1 MTATIAPPRPFS
13 VADRH
18 DLDMFPVLSE
28 CTVAQA
34 AQFLGN
40 SEGYV
45 EELLKDKTISFRTEN
60 GERFVQWDSL
70 SAFERRRTWMRAG
83 VDEIVRLSEEMGL
96 YDAFLREHKDNI

>member
-1 MTATIAPPRPFS
+1 MTATIAPPRPFL
-13 VADRH
+13 VAERQSFDT
-18 DLDMFPVLSE
+18 FPAVSE

-45 EELLKDKTISFRTEN
+45 EELLKDRIVSFRTEN

-70 SAFERRRTWMRAG
+70 SAFEQRRAWMRAG
-83 VDEIVRLSEEMGL
+83 VDEIVRLDQEMGL
-96 YDAFLREHKDNI
+96 YDD